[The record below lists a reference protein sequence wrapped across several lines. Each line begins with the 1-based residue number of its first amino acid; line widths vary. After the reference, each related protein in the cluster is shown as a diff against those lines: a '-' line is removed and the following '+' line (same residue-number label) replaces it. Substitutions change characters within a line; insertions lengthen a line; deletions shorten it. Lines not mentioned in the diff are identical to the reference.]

1 MSHMMKKLPMELYLL
16 CISVIHRV
24 LCYQKRCRV
33 RLNYQW
39 KEMWTA
45 LISLLRFVT
54 QNESN
59 LAKRMDIFLLC
70 LQVVN
75 IFNLFITY
83 GDTFL
88 PTPSSYDELYY
99 EIIRMNSV
107 FDNLNAMGKFSLTDY
122 YNSPAHQPISPL
134 HGVLDLQGIVS
145 VWWKGREK
153 EKGLKGN
160 L

>member
-107 FDNLNAMGKFSLTDY
+107 FDNLNAMGKFFLAEY
-122 YNSPAHQPISPL
+122 YT
-134 HGVLDLQGIVS
+134 
-145 VWWKGREK
+145 
-153 EKGLKGN
+153 
-160 L
+160 